1 LRHGIPRTRRA
12 LAITGATAAV
22 MVTVATIAT
31 TALASASQATAPKS
45 TWSKTIQI
53 SNDQDSSAQGG
64 NWAVDKFARKI
75 SLHRIGAAPLS
86 DCAAGSQQCW
96 KWSYKIGDSGTFTT
110 IAGSLGPRVGQEDQ
124 SLKGSFN
131 GGTPDA
137 VFFTNRDTADP
148 GLAPASIS
156 SGLGTGF
163 KSTSNMPRL
172 FFPRTGTTYVL
183 STLGDWGWTYQ
194 LGFDVNAQCPNF
206 AYRWVDS
213 NANGDGNQAA
223 DGNILT
229 PDTADC
235 GS

>member
-1 LRHGIPRTRRA
+1 LRIGTPRARRA
-12 LAITGATAAV
+12 LTI
-22 MVTVATIAT
+22 TVASTGILAAMVGAGIA
-31 TALASASQATAPKS
+31 ASASQAAPAKT

-75 SLHRIGAAPLS
+75 SLHLVGAAAVS
-86 DCAAGSQQCW
+86 NCAAGSARCW
-96 KWSYKIGDSGTFTT
+96 QWSYKITDAGTFTT
-110 IAGSLGPRVGQEDQ
+110 IANALGPRVGTEDQ
-124 SLKGSFN
+124 SLTGSFN
-131 GGTPDA
+131 GGTQDA

-148 GLAPASIS
+148 SLAPAAIS
-156 SGLGTGF
+156 SGVGTGF
-163 KSTSNMPRL
+163 KTSSNMPRL

-183 STLGDWGWTYQ
+183 QTLGDWGWTYQ

-213 NANGDGNQAA
+213 AANGGGSQAR

-229 PDTADC
+229 NNTADC